1 MRSVITWRGSL
12 FPWIYVKIFKEMSLK
27 NNLKKTAASWSD
39 GETVGL
45 CNSMIAGHMHAA
57 KIQKGKLQDKR
68 EKKQQQALRQEMY
81 RVESC

>member
-1 MRSVITWRGSL
+1 MRSVITWRGAL
-12 FPWIYVKIFKEMSLK
+12 FPWIYVKFFKEMSLK
-27 NNLKKTAASWSD
+27 KQKKNAASWSD

-45 CNSMIAGHMHAA
+45 FNSMIARHMHAA
-57 KIQKGKLQDKR
+57 KIQKGKLQNKR